1 MNNSNELFGEFVSA
15 SSTPLQP
22 APSTPLQPAPST
34 PLQPA
39 PTLNQLSQYNNN
51 YIVDN
56 NIIYKKLIE
65 LEHEI
70 NNLKMMITNIKYTQP
85 IFYPPPQLQAQ
96 PQLSAFSTFLKPP
109 SQDPYKNYTSH
120 I

>member
-22 APSTPLQPAPST
+22 SL
-34 PLQPA
+34 
-39 PTLNQLSQYNNN
+39 TLNQLSQYNNN
-51 YIVDN
+51 NIIDN
-56 NIIYKKLIE
+56 NIIYKKLIK

-70 NNLKMMITNIKYTQP
+70 NNLKIMITNIKYTQP
-85 IFYPPPQLQAQ
+85 ISHPPPQLQ
-96 PQLSAFSTFLKPP
+96 PQLSAFSAFLKPS
-109 SQDPYKNYTSH
+109 SQDPYYTSH